1 MKDGILLLD
10 KEEGMTSRK
19 VDNLIARKFL
29 NKKVG
34 HLGTLDPFATG
45 LLLVAVGKATKFL
58 PYLDSSFKTY
68 IAKLVLGKKTDTGDL
83 TGNFIEEKEIPS
95 LDKTLIEPVFA
106 GFLGISHQL
115 PPMTSAIKIDGVP
128 LYKLAH
134 KGKSKEREKRQI
146 EIKELS
152 CLEFGENYIVFKAQ
166 VSSGTY
172 IRTLGEDIAEKLG
185 TVGYLESLRRV
196 EIGSI
201 SVARAK
207 KLDELAESDF
217 LSPSP
222 FVNLERIPL
231 SEKQILDVKNGKKI
245 LLPEAKNDE
254 VVLMDKEEAIAV
266 YTREEGFAY
275 ASKRGL
281 F

>member
-19 VDNLIARKFL
+19 VDNLIAKKFL

-83 TGNFIEEKEIPS
+83 TGNFIEEKEIQS
-95 LDKTLIEPVFA
+95 LDKALIERVFA
-106 GFLGISHQL
+106 GFLGMSYQL

-134 KGKSKEREKRQI
+134 KGKIKEREKRQI

-185 TVGYLESLRRV
+185 SVGYLESLRRV

-201 SVARAK
+201 PVSRAK
-207 KLDELAESDF
+207 KLDELAEGDF

-222 FVNLERIPL
+222 FVNLEKIPL
-231 SEKQILDVKNGKKI
+231 SDKQIADVKNGRKI
-245 LLPEAKNDE
+245 LLPQAIGDE
-254 VVLMDKEEAIAV
+254 VALMDKEEAIAV
-266 YTREEGFAY
+266 YTREEGSLY

>member
-19 VDNLIARKFL
+19 VDNLIAKKFL

-58 PYLDSSFKTY
+58 PYMDSSYKTY
-68 IAKLVLGKKTDTGDL
+68 VAKLVLGKKTDTGDL
-83 TGNFIEEKEIPS
+83 TGNFIETNEVPS
-95 LDKTLIEPVFA
+95 LDETLIEEAFA
-106 GFLGISHQL
+106 GFLGVSYQL

-134 KGKSKEREKRQI
+134 KGKTKEREKRQI

-152 CLEFGENYIVFKAQ
+152 CLELGEGYLIFKAK

-185 TVGYLESLRRV
+185 TVGYLESLRRI

-201 SVARAK
+201 PVSKAK
-207 KLDELAESDF
+207 KLDELSEDDF

-222 FVNLERIPL
+222 FVNLERVQL
-231 SEKQILDVKNGKKI
+231 SEKQIVDVKNGKKI
-245 LLPEAKNDE
+245 LLPQAENDE
-254 VVLMDKEEAIAV
+254 VVLMDGADAIAV
-266 YTREEGFAY
+266 YAREEGSLY
-275 ASKRGL
+275 VSKRGL